1 MLLLNNSMK
10 TPSIHPATKATIEID
25 DALLNDLKRL
35 GIVETQYDLSR
46 LCGKNN
52 SYFSCMRA
60 KGFGLKVGSLTFMS
74 MRLRKRLDEI
84 KDARVSAVLTH
95 ADRLVQRAI
104 EEKCRLREL
113 ELSQC

>member
-1 MLLLNNSMK
+1 MRN
-10 TPSIHPATKATIEID
+10 PSTAQTTNHNIDID

-35 GIVETQYDLSR
+35 GIVDTQYDLSR
-46 LCGKNN
+46 LCGKNI
-52 SYFSCMRA
+52 SYYSSMRA
-60 KGFGLKVGSLTFMS
+60 KGYGLKVGSLTFMS
-74 MRLRKRLDEI
+74 IRLRKRMNEI

-95 ADRLVQRAI
+95 ADKLVQRAI

>member
-1 MLLLNNSMK
+1 MRN
-10 TPSIHPATKATIEID
+10 PSNPHTTKHNIDID

-35 GIVETQYDLSR
+35 GIVDTQYDLSR
-46 LCGKNN
+46 LCGKNI
-52 SYFSCMRA
+52 SYYSSMRA
-60 KGFGLKVGSLTFMS
+60 KGYGLKVGSLTFMS
-74 MRLRKRLDEI
+74 IRLRKRMNEI

>member
-1 MLLLNNSMK
+1 MRN
-10 TPSIHPATKATIEID
+10 PSNPHTTKHNID
-25 DALLNDLKRL
+25 IDAALLNDLKRL

-46 LCGKNN
+46 LCGKNI
-52 SYFSCMRA
+52 SYYSSMRA
-60 KGFGLKVGSLTFMS
+60 KGYGLKVGSLTFMS
-74 MRLRKRLDEI
+74 MRLRKRMDEI

>member
-1 MLLLNNSMK
+1 MRNQSNPH
-10 TPSIHPATKATIEID
+10 TTKHNIDID

-52 SYFSCMRA
+52 SYYSCMRA
-60 KGFGLKVGSLTFMS
+60 KGYGLKVGSLTFMS
-74 MRLRKRLDEI
+74 IRLRKRMDEI